1 MFLGGIFNLF
11 DKDPNYS
18 MGAFGVGVGII
29 CGGAF
34 LYARRSQKERLSF
47 LEWLIENR
55 QSLID
60 GVTALYKGIPIS
72 ITSELVT
79 YQFCFSFIFYTVKL
93 PSQFFVIEHEVESSK
108 KFTYSLFTFLL
119 GWWGF
124 PFGPI
129 YTIQVLYSNLRGGI
143 RQTIS
148 ELVRELSMNKP

>member
-1 MFLGGIFNLF
+1 MWKVFLVLFAVLMFLGGIFNLF

-79 YQFCFSFIFYTVKL
+79 YQSRSSFIFYTVNFLHNSLSLNMSRVLQKIYL
-93 PSQFFVIEHEVESSK
+93 LFIYFFIRVVGIPVWAYLYNPSFI
-108 KFTYSLFTFLL
+108 
-119 GWWGF
+119 
-124 PFGPI
+124 
-129 YTIQVLYSNLRGGI
+129 
-143 RQTIS
+143 
-148 ELVRELSMNKP
+148 